1 MNSKPSPGKPGK
13 DSPGQQ
19 DPLNNRRFLMRY
31 AALGT
36 QLLAA
41 IAIGVFVGLQADKW
55 LHTSPLFACV
65 LPLLILSVI
74 FYKLYKETS
83 RKKSK

>member
-1 MNSKPSPGKPGK
+1 MNSKQSPGKPEQGPPDNK
-13 DSPGQQ
+13 K
-19 DPLNNRRFLMRY
+19 FMMRY

-41 IAIGVFVGLQADKW
+41 IAIGVFVGLKADEW

-65 LPLLILSVI
+65 LPLLILTLI
-74 FYKLYKETS
+74 FYKLFKETS
-83 RKKSK
+83 RKKQDE